1 MDFDPLTA
9 DYPSR
14 NITLEDDEAAYNLN
28 MKEIY
33 VQEPTIAM
41 GDGSQ
46 GDCNRLVVLCG
57 TSASCL
63 EETVVDGEAI
73 GTITMPV
80 LSYGSIRSDTVASS
94 RKGVSKVYRGM
105 YSDIVICMETCP
117 SQEQAVAWTECVMGF
132 FKPSSVVVVGSTP
145 GYQFKGEIDGS
156 NGELLCSVRSSACV
170 KSADAPELPLG
181 NVLGGI
187 EAALMLHCELQ
198 NIPAQGIIVIEIAQ
212 CPKYDLLC
220 ELGGALMSVLGQNS
234 TLGREAKAVIK
245 KSAARKYASSA
256 DLSVY
261 T

>member
-1 MDFDPLTA
+1 MTA

-28 MKEIY
+28 MKEMY
-33 VQEPTIAM
+33 LQEPTIVM
-41 GDGSQ
+41 GDGSH

-63 EETVVDGEAI
+63 EETVVEGEAI

-80 LSYGSIRSDTVASS
+80 LSYGSVRSDTMPS
-94 RKGVSKVYRGM
+94 RQGLSKVYRGL

-132 FKPSSVVVVGSTP
+132 FKPSSVVIIGSTP

-156 NGELLCSVRSSACV
+156 NGELICSVPSSACV
-170 KSADAPELPLG
+170 ESADVPELPLG

-187 EAALMLHCELQ
+187 EAALMLHCELE

-212 CPKYDLLC
+212 CPKYELLC
-220 ELGGALMSVLGQNS
+220 ELGGTLMSVLGHKS
-234 TLGREAKAVIK
+234 KLGHQSKAAIK